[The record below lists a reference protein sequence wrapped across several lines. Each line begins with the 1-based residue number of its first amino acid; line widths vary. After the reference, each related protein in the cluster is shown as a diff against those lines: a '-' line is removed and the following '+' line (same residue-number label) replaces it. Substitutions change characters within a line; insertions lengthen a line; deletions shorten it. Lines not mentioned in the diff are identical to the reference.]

1 MTELLSKIFIKDR
14 DNVNSQKVRS
24 SYINLTSITGILLNI
39 LLFAGKLVFGI
50 LANSIAIIADAFN
63 NISDAGS
70 SVVTWIGFR
79 MSNKHVDEEH
89 PFGHGRMEYI
99 TGFIVDMLIIFV
111 GYELLT
117 GSVEKIFNPVDQK
130 ASIFTYVMLG
140 ASVFVKLW
148 LFLFYRKI
156 GNKINAEPLR
166 ASSIDSISDCAATS
180 IVLVSLI
187 LSSTLGWNI
196 DGYVGVVVAIFILI
210 AGVRAAKGTIDLLL
224 GAPPSKEYI
233 EELTEFI
240 KKYKI
245 VVGIHDLMVHDYGE
259 GRKFI
264 SFHAEVPSDF
274 DINIAHE
281 EIDCLERDMHKK
293 FGAIVTVHL
302 DPIDVNDENVRNMR
316 EFAERCVKETDE
328 RFSIHDFRM
337 TKGERLTNLIFDLV
351 IPVDYDGKEEDAAK
365 EVAKRIKEKDP
376 NCFAVIKPEHLFC

>member
-1 MTELLSKIFIKDR
+1 MWNMSLGQEHYDKRKNIYEIC
-14 DNVNSQKVRS
+14 DN
-24 SYINLTSITGILLNI
+24 
-39 LLFAGKLVFGI
+39 
-50 LANSIAIIADAFN
+50 
-63 NISDAGS
+63 
-70 SVVTWIGFR
+70 
-79 MSNKHVDEEH
+79 
-89 PFGHGRMEYI
+89 
-99 TGFIVDMLIIFV
+99 
-111 GYELLT
+111 
-117 GSVEKIFNPVDQK
+117 EKDQK

-140 ASVFVKLW
+140 ASVLVKLW

-240 KKYKI
+240 KEYKI

-365 EVAKRIKEKDP
+365 EVAKRIKEKNP
-376 NCFAVIKPEHLFC
+376 NCFAVIKPEHPFC